1 MTEVT
6 SNKAPTYP
14 CLTYL
19 EYSRLPPKLQDDYL
33 NCCQAQFERER
44 ARILF
49 ERQGGLK
56 GSAKRKAQQEVD
68 WFKRTTTWSYL
79 HAYIPLKRNDRLL
92 TSQEMFNR
100 VGSY

>member
-1 MTEVT
+1 MDEFNT
-6 SNKAPTYP
+6 NKTPIYR

-19 EYSRLPPKLQDDYL
+19 EYSKLPPKLQDHYL
-33 NCCQAQFERER
+33 NYCQAQFELER

-79 HAYIPLKRNDRLL
+79 HAYIPLKRTDRLL
-92 TSQEMFNR
+92 TSQEMFNQ